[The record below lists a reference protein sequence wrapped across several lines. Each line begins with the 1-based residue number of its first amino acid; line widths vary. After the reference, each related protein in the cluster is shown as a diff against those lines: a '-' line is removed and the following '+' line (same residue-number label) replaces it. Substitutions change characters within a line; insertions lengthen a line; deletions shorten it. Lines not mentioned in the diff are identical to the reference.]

1 MQKSKKKSMYAVASF
16 LLNTH
21 IQKSLFMSLALAA
34 FPQQT
39 WISLIIFQ
47 GLGDTVLHKSF
58 Q

>member
-1 MQKSKKKSMYAVASF
+1 MYAVASF